1 MVATLFEMDIVR
13 SGLVSCALGGGVCAG
28 QSIGSWL
35 AVPGGH
41 LKYKLI
47 FVTGGMLAFLAG
59 LAGATEHEG
68 TAVALAVM
76 AGKIRSGKHARF
88 APVPLT
94 SQTNLLQK
102 VSWSACLKLLSALRS
117 QSSSTIN
124 PRLAQHPASLG
135 PSELLRA
142 YWPVSHH
149 CKASERDLSYLP
161 CPAIFSRH
169 LCLHSAKQGQVEHQ
183 VYFGPR
189 SHQRWPAI
197 GITGA
202 IPHSVGRRR

>member
-47 FVTGGMLAFLAG
+47 FVTGGMLAFFAG

-76 AGKIRSGKHARF
+76 AGKIRRDKHAHS
-88 APVPLT
+88 APFPLENH
-94 SQTNLLQK
+94 QTNSMQK
-102 VSWSACLKLLSALRS
+102 GSWLVCLKLPLVLPS
-117 QSSSTIN
+117 QS
-124 PRLAQHPASLG
+124 
-135 PSELLRA
+135 
-142 YWPVSHH
+142 
-149 CKASERDLSYLP
+149 
-161 CPAIFSRH
+161 
-169 LCLHSAKQGQVEHQ
+169 
-183 VYFGPR
+183 
-189 SHQRWPAI
+189 
-197 GITGA
+197 
-202 IPHSVGRRR
+202 